1 LTHPAISP
9 DTFVSLVRK
18 PKFQPGLQTANQ
30 PGAPTMIR
38 VTFWTFSKLL
48 NREFVNVEV
57 HQSLA
62 DARLRAMALN
72 WTISKVEHI

>member
-1 LTHPAISP
+1 MSYTLN
-9 DTFVSLVRK
+9 
-18 PKFQPGLQTANQ
+18 QPGLRARPQ
-30 PGAPTMIR
+30 PGDNIMIR

>member
-1 LTHPAISP
+1 
-9 DTFVSLVRK
+9 
-18 PKFQPGLQTANQ
+18 
-30 PGAPTMIR
+30 MIR